1 MLFNKY
7 LLCLSNNFKAK
18 ILMKAKNNFVFIV
31 LNIVAWIIFVG
42 LSIEAGGLIV
52 NFIFS
57 IFKPEMVHN
66 LYQKMDLS
74 ELYNRSQL
82 AFYSM
87 YSFVLVI
94 SILKAYLFYIV
105 IMLLLKLDL
114 EKPFNTFVSKQIN
127 QMSYFTFSIGLLSY
141 IARETAK
148 NLQQHGYQ
156 TQQLN
161 QFWVD
166 SQAFIL
172 MAAVVYV
179 IAVIFKKGLEIQ
191 AENEFTI

>member
-1 MLFNKY
+1 
-7 LLCLSNNFKAK
+7 
-18 ILMKAKNNFVFIV
+18 MKAKNNFVFIV

-57 IFKPEMVHN
+57 VFKPEMVPN

-74 ELYNRSQL
+74 ELYNRSQW
-82 AFYSM
+82 AFYGM

-94 SILKAYLFYIV
+94 SILKSILFYVV

-114 EKPFNTFVSKQIN
+114 EKPFNPFVSKQIT
-127 QMSYFTFSIGLLSY
+127 QMSYFTFSIGLLSH
-141 IARETAK
+141 IARESAK
-148 NLQQHGYQ
+148 NLQHRGYEID
-156 TQQLN
+156 QLN

-172 MAAVVYV
+172 MAAVIYV
-179 IAVIFKKGLEIQ
+179 IAAIFKKGIEIQ
-191 AENEFTI
+191 SENELTI

>member
-1 MLFNKY
+1 
-7 LLCLSNNFKAK
+7 
-18 ILMKAKNNFVFIV
+18 MKAKNNFIFTV

-57 IFKPEMVHN
+57 IFKPEMVPN

-74 ELYNRSQL
+74 ELYNRSQW
-82 AFYSM
+82 AFYGM

-94 SILKAYLFYIV
+94 SILKVLLFYIV

-114 EKPFNTFVSKQIN
+114 EKPFNSYVSKQIN

-148 NLQQHGYQ
+148 NLQQHSYK
-156 TQQLN
+156 TEQLN

-179 IAVIFKKGLEIQ
+179 IAVIFKKGIELQ
-191 AENEFTI
+191 SENELTI